1 MLDLITYPL
10 RAILSAPERLV
21 AGSRSLSKLSLP
33 ARVAIL
39 SAVFLVLSVTIAIVA
54 YFSSMSNTRP
64 SWRVTFTPTFVT
76 VLVVLVV
83 VIPIVLYKA
92 LKLWLEGEI
101 SPFPDIDR
109 AWKAGLAELERQG
122 LDPHQVPLFLV
133 LGTNSLLHENAV
145 FDTARLGLS
154 IKEMPPGPAALHWYA
169 GPEAIF
175 LVCSDTSR
183 LSRLAANFSEDSDR
197 PLSPLP
203 VSVSQPAPDAIRG
216 TIVLGSP
223 EAAAA
228 LSAAR
233 AAAHNPPPVPLPSA
247 TPNIQGTMLF
257 GAGAPIA
264 DGNQDPAVPNVK
276 EKRVIKL
283 DQQDAAMQDQRLEY
297 VCRLVRR
304 ARQPYCPINGI
315 LTLLPYGMIYRSEPD
330 SSEIHRAVSKDLGTI
345 RSMLKVRCPVTAAV
359 VGLEEERGFREL
371 MRRVGSEKGAAAANR
386 ALVHGLKSA
395 AIRTARSPGSPCL
408 RGVRRRCLQPVQRA
422 RRAAKARQFPALRA
436 ALHDPQQSAKP
447 LGQDPQA
454 GLCQRLRSARAARRL
469 AVRRLLLRRDGR
481 G

>member
-1 MLDLITYPL
+1 M
-10 RAILSAPERLV
+10 
-21 AGSRSLSKLSLP
+21 SKLSLP

-109 AWKAGLAELERQG
+109 AWKAGLAELKRQG
-122 LDPHQVPLFLV
+122 LDPRQVPLFLV

-223 EAAAA
+223 EAAAGGVGRPHGGPQ
-228 LSAAR
+228 SA
-233 AAAHNPPPVPLPSA
+233 P
-247 TPNIQGTMLF
+247 
-257 GAGAPIA
+257 
-264 DGNQDPAVPNVK
+264 
-276 EKRVIKL
+276 
-283 DQQDAAMQDQRLEY
+283 
-297 VCRLVRR
+297 
-304 ARQPYCPINGI
+304 
-315 LTLLPYGMIYRSEPD
+315 RS
-330 SSEIHRAVSKDLGTI
+330 LTI
-345 RSMLKVRCPVTAAV
+345 RDAEHSGDNAL
-359 VGLEEERGFREL
+359 RGGGAD
-371 MRRVGSEKGAAAANR
+371 RRW
-386 ALVHGLKSA
+386 KS
-395 AIRTARSPGSPCL
+395 RPGSPQC
-408 RGVRRRCLQPVQRA
+408 
-422 RRAAKARQFPALRA
+422 
-436 ALHDPQQSAKP
+436 
-447 LGQDPQA
+447 
-454 GLCQRLRSARAARRL
+454 
-469 AVRRLLLRRDGR
+469 
-481 G
+481 